1 VGEEDSKHGGRP
13 VEEPESQSNRQE
25 ETAMRDV
32 AFETGNVKTARLL
45 RELSEREARERNAL
59 SATKPGLSLKAGDVV
74 TVVETFDAGSS
85 FLVEFNKGGKAK
97 KDSCD
102 WMGVVSLS
110 EIEVVDV
117 AAKK

>member
-1 VGEEDSKHGGRP
+1 MRNPKEEW
-13 VEEPESQSNRQE
+13 
-25 ETAMRDV
+25 TMRDA
-32 AFETGNVKTARLL
+32 AFETGKVTTARLL
-45 RELSEREARERNAL
+45 RELGEREVRERNAL
-59 SATKPGLSLKAGDVV
+59 SATKPGLALKAGDVV

-85 FLVEFNKGGKAK
+85 FLVEFTKGGKAK

-102 WMGVVSLS
+102 WMGVVTLS